1 MLPTQR
7 NKDGEIL
14 SREEEV
20 GKIKAKFC
28 SSQFDCKEP
37 CTLQED

>member
-1 MLPTQR
+1 MLPTQK

-20 GKIKAKFC
+20 GEIEAVHWI
-28 SSQFDCKEP
+28 
-37 CTLQED
+37 L

>member
-1 MLPTQR
+1 MLPTQK

-20 GKIKAKFC
+20 GKTEAVHWI
-28 SSQFDCKEP
+28 
-37 CTLQED
+37 L

>member
-20 GKIKAKFC
+20 GKIEAVH
-28 SSQFDCKEP
+28 SI
-37 CTLQED
+37 L

>member
-20 GKIKAKFC
+20 GKIE
-28 SSQFDCKEP
+28 SVHSI
-37 CTLQED
+37 L